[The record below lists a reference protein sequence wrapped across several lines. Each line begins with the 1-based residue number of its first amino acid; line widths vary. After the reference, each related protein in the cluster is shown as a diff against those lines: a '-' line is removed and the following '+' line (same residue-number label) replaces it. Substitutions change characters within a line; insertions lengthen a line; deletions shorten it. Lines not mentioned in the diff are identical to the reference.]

1 MIMKTVTLDREKIYE
16 GNLILVNE
24 KNPIRKAADIQLV
37 PADEKR
43 HDILL
48 EAKAAEALK
57 ILLNEISAGESIV
70 CVSGYRSLAEQT
82 EGLAERKRR
91 CVYTKVC
98 CPAGQKRAP
107 ERSCH

>member
-48 EAKAAEALK
+48 
-57 ILLNEISAGESIV
+57 
-70 CVSGYRSLAEQT
+70 
-82 EGLAERKRR
+82 
-91 CVYTKVC
+91 
-98 CPAGQKRAP
+98 
-107 ERSCH
+107 